1 VKWFHVVVLIFFLS
15 TVVSAESVFNG
26 YETKFN
32 EIVTPR
38 ADKEKGIASAW
49 CAKGNLKFEGN
60 AWSCSTEDGFLVG
73 VLYGSFSASNQNEVL
88 VMTCGFSDGCRPEA
102 ILMRLESKGWRVV
115 SSSNISAFEC
125 IKFRRADGR
134 DTPVCRNKSEAYGD
148 PLGDYEILNLDFSQQ
163 KVTER
168 KILNVKNYRYDL
180 CAENS
185 FVSARLSRPTVWARR
200 DVNKDGIKDLEIDV
214 LTSRVNMQEWC
225 NAGQIDFSS
234 KPAPRESETRTL
246 TLTYLFDG
254 RQFSPTPATKQF
266 QRVLEGGQ

>member
-1 VKWFHVVVLIFFLS
+1 VKWFHVVVLIFFLT
-15 TVVSAESVFNG
+15 TVVSAESVFDG

-49 CAKGNLKFEGN
+49 CVKGNLKFEGN
-60 AWSCSTEDGFLVG
+60 AWSCDTEDALLVG

-88 VMTCGFSDGCRPEA
+88 VMTCGFSDGCGPEA
-102 ILMRLESKGWRVV
+102 ILMRLELKGWRVV

-134 DTPVCRNKSEAYGD
+134 DTPVCRNKGEAYGD
-148 PLGDYEILNLDFSQQ
+148 PLGDYGILYLDVLQQ
-163 KVTER
+163 KVTEK
-168 KILNVKNYRYDL
+168 KILIVKNYPYDL
-180 CAENS
+180 CVENS
-185 FVSARLSRPTVWARR
+185 FLSARLSRPTVWARR
-200 DVNKDGIKDLEIDV
+200 DVNKDGTKDLEIDV
-214 LTSRVNMQEWC
+214 LTSRVNMQAWC
-225 NAGQIDFSS
+225 KAGQMDLTNT
-234 KPAPRESETRTL
+234 PPPQESETQTL

-254 RQFSPTPATKQF
+254 RQFSPTPTTKQF